1 VCRRRSHHPHLHGGV
16 ESDGDL
22 ENFGMKSET
31 TRDELL
37 FIGLKIS
44 TAVFNLESLLIV
56 LESGPKRFWFQTTA
70 DEGNI
75 SIGSK
80 LESMLIS

>member
-44 TAVFNLESLLIV
+44 AAVFNLESLLIV
-56 LESGPKRFWFQTTA
+56 LESGPKRF
-70 DEGNI
+70 
-75 SIGSK
+75 
-80 LESMLIS
+80 